1 MGCAEP
7 AHAADRPEGRKV
19 PIGTELCS
27 SAVRTKTCAAAG
39 VIRLQPMCPTPG
51 RTFLHRCSIIGV
63 PFPWESPLP
72 IATVARPAYLL
83 TVLAAVA
90 CAGQAPG
97 PETLDHAALRAGV
110 DSAANRLLT
119 ALRSDASDSL
129 MALMADDVV
138 LMPPNEPVLRGK
150 TAVRAWYDQ
159 LLTQL
164 RTSSLTITDREVL
177 IGGEWATE
185 LAAFEWTLVPVAG
198 GPAVIDRGSYVQVW
212 HREPDGRWL
221 FSRELWN
228 STAPL
233 MAPSKGP

>member
-1 MGCAEP
+1 
-7 AHAADRPEGRKV
+7 
-19 PIGTELCS
+19 
-27 SAVRTKTCAAAG
+27 
-39 VIRLQPMCPTPG
+39 
-51 RTFLHRCSIIGV
+51 
-63 PFPWESPLP
+63 
-72 IATVARPAYLL
+72 
-83 TVLAAVA
+83 
-90 CAGQAPG
+90 
-97 PETLDHAALRAGV
+97 
-110 DSAANRLLT
+110 
-119 ALRSDASDSL
+119 

-228 STAPL
+228 STAPPV
-233 MAPSKGP
+233 APSMGP